1 MKIYSLFILQEGG
14 VCLYSKSFSDE
25 FKDLQTNLITPFI
38 SAILS
43 FSEKVIS
50 KKLKVLELS
59 ELRFVLRKE
68 RDFIFV
74 IFSDSSENLL
84 YINSRLEKIVVLFFQ
99 VYNKIVVNGN
109 YEKGFEII
117 NTPDFNNQVESLILG
132 IDEINQMNKYDS
144 YKKIIDYFT
153 NLSSEREIVGFALLT
168 SKGAIIYSSLTDDV
182 FLRAMRE
189 LEIRYMSGI
198 FDLPE
203 LFYTLTNGQK
213 VCEKVLSYQNFI
225 NLLLIV
231 QFTKETSLGMMDYTT
246 ETIIEKIKSFF

>member
-1 MKIYSLFILQEGG
+1 MKIYSLFVLHESG
-14 VCLYSKSFSDE
+14 VCLYSRSFSDE
-25 FKDLQTNLITPFI
+25 FRDLQTDLITPFI
-38 SAILS
+38 SAILT

-68 RDFIFV
+68 KDFIFV

-84 YINSRLEKIVVLFFQ
+84 YINSRLEKIIQLFFQ
-99 VYNKIVVNGN
+99 YYTQLVKNGD
-109 YEKGFEII
+109 YEKGCEII
-117 NTPDFNNQVESLILG
+117 NEPDFNLQVESLIYG
-132 IDEINQMNKYDS
+132 KDEVFQMKNHES
-144 YKKIIDYFT
+144 YQKIIDYFT
-153 NLSSEREIVGFALLT
+153 NLSSEREIVGCALLT
-168 SKGAIIYSSLTDDV
+168 SKGAIIYSSLTDDI

-213 VCEKVLSYQNFI
+213 VCEKVMSYQNFI
-225 NLLLIV
+225 NLLLII
-231 QFTKETSLGMMDYTT
+231 QFTKETTLGMMDYTT
-246 ETIIEKIKSFF
+246 ETIIEKIKGFF